1 MNKETTMLM
10 NEQNFKRYMSGVE
23 DVEELDS
30 LVKSLPDSVAIAD
43 YCIRDLL
50 VIELKTLKV
59 DPGLKLNKKKSDQI
73 NLTALS
79 ILIRPT
85 LSQTQL

>member
-43 YCIRDLL
+43 YFIRDLL

-59 DPGLKLNKKKSDQI
+59 DPGLKLNK
-73 NLTALS
+73 NYS
-79 ILIRPT
+79 I
-85 LSQTQL
+85 